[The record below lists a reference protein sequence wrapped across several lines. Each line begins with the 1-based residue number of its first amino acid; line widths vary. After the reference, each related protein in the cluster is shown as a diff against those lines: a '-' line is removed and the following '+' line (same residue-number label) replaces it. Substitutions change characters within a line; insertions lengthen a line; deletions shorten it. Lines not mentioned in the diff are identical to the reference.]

1 MNSNQKFNND
11 LKQGNIG
18 ERIVANYLKNKGFNI
33 IGFSNEKKYDII
45 TDYNGKEKT
54 FEVKTDLWEYYNKKV
69 TNNLFIEVSCSGKP
83 SGISSSQA
91 DYFIYLL
98 PETGYMY
105 MIKMEELRDLIR
117 FNNFR
122 KSTQS
127 GDGGRSVGYLLN
139 RDKIKEH
146 FNIVKLN
153 DILKY
158 FIK

>member
-1 MNSNQKFNND
+1 MNSNIKFSND
-11 LKQGNIG
+11 LKQGQIG
-18 ERIVANYLKNKGFNI
+18 ERLVALYLKQKGFDVIN
-33 IGFSNEKKYDII
+33 FSNEKNYDIL
-45 TDYNGKEKT
+45 TLYKGKEKS
-54 FEVKTDLWEYYNKKV
+54 FEVKTDLWEYFNKKI
-69 TNNLFIEVSCSGKP
+69 TNNLFIEVSCNSKP
-83 SGISSSQA
+83 SGISSSKA
-91 DYFIYLL
+91 DYFVYLL

-139 RDKIKEH
+139 RDEVKEH